1 MRWAIPPDGDNP
13 IQHFRWT
20 AAVGCATLFW
30 LVIAILS
37 VWLIVGGNTSGRIIG
52 VVLVIGLIVSA
63 RRGLSH
69 CNKRSG

>member
-20 AAVGCATLFW
+20 AAVGCATVSW
-30 LVIAILS
+30 LGYAILA
-37 VWLIVGGNTSGRIIG
+37 VWLIVGGDAPARIIG
-52 VVLVIGLIVSA
+52 VVLVIVLVVSA

-69 CNKRSG
+69 RNKRSG